1 MSSAGLNLLNQLLTY
16 DPRKRI
22 SASKALQHL
31 WFRQLPLPVQE
42 EDMPTFP
49 STQDAH
55 TTGTSRR

>member
-31 WFRQLPLPVQE
+31 WFRQLPLPVRE
-42 EDMPTFP
+42 DDMPTFP
-49 STQDAH
+49 STQDSH
-55 TTGTSRR
+55 ITGTSRR